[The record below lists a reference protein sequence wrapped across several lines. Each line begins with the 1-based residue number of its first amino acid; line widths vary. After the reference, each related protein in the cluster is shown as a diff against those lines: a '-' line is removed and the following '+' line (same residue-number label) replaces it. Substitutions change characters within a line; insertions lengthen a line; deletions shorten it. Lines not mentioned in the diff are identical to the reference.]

1 MKQPTQEDIT
11 GKLLAGHFGRSLEV
25 DQAVDP
31 IVDTPMLV
39 TLEQLRPYEHNPRFL
54 RNPLYDD
61 LKASIRQR
69 GLDQPPPITRRPG
82 EASFIIRNGGNTRL
96 AILGELWQETRDER
110 FFRIH
115 CLFKPW
121 SNEITALLGHLAES
135 DLHGQLTF
143 IERALAVAKL
153 KAMFE
158 QDGPSLPQREL
169 TSRLAAGGYPISQ
182 SHLSRMLGTL
192 EHLLPA
198 IPQVLYA
205 GLGKPQVERLMSLRS
220 QAEQTW
226 NRYPSA
232 VYTFNEFW
240 LDTLTSFDAEP
251 EGFDVERVQD
261 ELLER
266 MSQLLGQ
273 SYRML
278 ALELTDSQR
287 PQPLPSI
294 VVSPLPELGQSSNQP
309 ASAPPALE
317 SRPSSPDSQLP
328 DDGTTAKSSAQTG
341 AQIAPSPN
349 PLSRVQHIRELIT
362 RSTMDEPL
370 SDLEKPA
377 GPPTTPVQADGFH
390 SVGDL
395 WHITPAHN
403 TPEQLRT
410 AIFNLA
416 RDLARYA
423 GQADSV
429 VEQLDGLGYALRM
442 EPFEQGSPRAT
453 GIQLL
458 LTALLR
464 AHDEVQW
471 EDRRQL
477 PAALFGQLLIGVYEV
492 PLNDR
497 PALNVGLERLPDE
510 QVIQLFHLIRLARR
524 LIDQTLEPSLTPPEE
539 LS

>member
-1 MKQPTQEDIT
+1 MKKPTQEDIT
-11 GKLLAGHFGRSLEV
+11 GKLLAGHFGHRLEV

-61 LKASIRQR
+61 LKASIRER

-82 EASFIIRNGGNTRL
+82 ETSFIIRNGGNTRL
-96 AILGELWQETRDER
+96 AILGELWHESRDER

-121 SNEITALLGHLAES
+121 SNEITALIGHLAES

-158 QDGPSLPQREL
+158 QDGASLPQREL
-169 TSRLAAGGYPISQ
+169 ATRLAAGGYPISQ

-205 GLGKPQVERLMSLRS
+205 GLGKPQVERLMGLRS

-226 NRYPSA
+226 SRYPSTA
-232 VYTFNEFW
+232 YAFNEFW
-240 LDTLTSFDAEP
+240 LDTLSSFDAEP

-287 PQPLPSI
+287 PQPLPGI
-294 VVSPLPELGQSSNQP
+294 VVSPSPELGRSSNQP

-328 DDGTTAKSSAQTG
+328 DDETTAKSSAQTD

-349 PLSRVQHIRELIT
+349 PLSRVQNIRELIA
-362 RSTMDEPL
+362 RETMNEPL
-370 SDLEKPA
+370 SDLEQPA
-377 GPPTTPVQADGFH
+377 GAPAPVQADGFH

-395 WHITPAHN
+395 WHITPAHD

-442 EPFEQGSPRAT
+442 EPLERSSPRAT

-464 AHDEVQW
+464 AHDDVQW
-471 EDRRQL
+471 EDRQQL

-497 PALNVGLERLPDE
+497 PALNVGLERLADE
-510 QVIQLFHLIRLARR
+510 QLIQLFRLIRLARC
-524 LIDQTLEPSLTPPEE
+524 LIDQTLEPSLAPSEE

>member
-1 MKQPTQEDIT
+1 MKKPTQEDIT
-11 GKLLAGHFGRSLEV
+11 GKLLAGNFGHRLEV
-25 DQAVDP
+25 DQIADP
-31 IVDTPMLV
+31 LVDTPMLV

-54 RNPLYDD
+54 RNPLYDE
-61 LKASIRQR
+61 LKASIRER

-82 EASFIIRNGGNTRL
+82 ETAFIIRNGGNTRL
-96 AILGELWQETRDER
+96 AILGELWQETREER

-115 CLFKPW
+115 CLFRPW

-169 TSRLAAGGYPISQ
+169 ATRLAAGGYPISQ
-182 SHLSRMLGTL
+182 AHLSRMLGTL

-205 GLGKPQVERLMSLRS
+205 GLGKPQVERLMGLRS

-226 NRYPSA
+226 NRYPSNTYA
-232 VYTFNEFW
+232 FNEFW
-240 LDTLTSFDAEP
+240 LATLANFDTDP

-287 PQPLPSI
+287 PQ
-294 VVSPLPELGQSSNQP
+294 
-309 ASAPPALE
+309 A
-317 SRPSSPDSQLP
+317 LP
-328 DDGTTAKSSAQTG
+328 DLRVSRLPDIEQPSNPPESVPLAVETRSTSSDTPQQASDNAVEPLAHLDQQS
-341 AQIAPSPN
+341 AASPSV
-349 PLSRVQHIRELIT
+349 LSRVQQIRELIARET
-362 RSTMDEPL
+362 ISEPL
-370 SDLEKPA
+370 SD
-377 GPPTTPVQADGFH
+377 VQGTVATAPMGLH
-390 SVGDL
+390 SVDDL
-395 WHITPAHN
+395 WHIDPAQD
-403 TPEQLRT
+403 TPEQLRA
-410 AIFNLA
+410 AIFHLA
-416 RDLARYA
+416 QHLARYA
-423 GQADSV
+423 GLADSV
-429 VEQLDGLGYALRM
+429 VERQDGLGYALRM
-442 EPFEQGSPRAT
+442 GLLEQSSPRGT

-458 LTALLR
+458 LSALLR
-464 AHDEVQW
+464 AHDEVHW
-471 EDRRQL
+471 EDRQQL
-477 PAALFGQLLIGVYEV
+477 PAALFGQLLVGVYQV
-492 PLNDR
+492 PLNER

-510 QVIQLFHLIRLARR
+510 QLIQLFRLIRLARR
-524 LIDQTLEPSLTPPEE
+524 LIDQTLAPSLCPPEE

>member
-1 MKQPTQEDIT
+1 MKKPTQEDIT
-11 GKLLAGHFGRSLEV
+11 GKLLAGHFARRLEV

-31 IVDTPMLV
+31 LVDTPMLV
-39 TLEQLRPYEHNPRFL
+39 TLEQLRPYEHNPRFI

-158 QDGPSLPQREL
+158 QDGASLPQREL

-294 VVSPLPELGQSSNQP
+294 VVSPLPELGQSSNPP

-317 SRPSSPDSQLP
+317 SRSSFPDTRLP
-328 DDGTTAKSSAQTG
+328 DDETTAKSSAQMD
-341 AQIAPSPN
+341 AHMAPSPN
-349 PLSRVQHIRELIT
+349 PLSRVQHIRELIA
-362 RSTMDEPL
+362 RETMNEPL
-370 SDLEKPA
+370 SDVDEHAVAPTPA
-377 GPPTTPVQADGFH
+377 QADRYR
-390 SVGDL
+390 SVDNL
-395 WHITPAHN
+395 WHIEPAHD
-403 TPEQLRT
+403 TPEQLRS

-416 RDLARYA
+416 QDLASYA
-423 GQADSV
+423 GQADNM
-429 VEQLDGLGYALRM
+429 VEQLEGLGYALRM
-442 EPFEQGSPRAT
+442 EPFEQSSPRAT

-477 PAALFGQLLIGVYEV
+477 PAALFGQLLIGVYEL

-510 QVIQLFHLIRLARR
+510 QVIQLFRLIRLARR
-524 LIDQTLEPSLTPPEE
+524 LIDQTLEPSLAPPEE

>member
-1 MKQPTQEDIT
+1 MKKPTQEDIT
-11 GKLLAGHFGRSLEV
+11 GKLLAGHFGHRLEV

-31 IVDTPMLV
+31 LVDTPMLV
-39 TLEQLRPYEHNPRFL
+39 TLEQLRPYEHNPRFI

-158 QDGPSLPQREL
+158 QDGASLPQREL

-294 VVSPLPELGQSSNQP
+294 VVSPLPELGQSSNPP

-317 SRPSSPDSQLP
+317 SRSSFPDTRLP
-328 DDGTTAKSSAQTG
+328 DDETTAKSSAQMD
-341 AQIAPSPN
+341 AHMAPSPN
-349 PLSRVQHIRELIT
+349 PLSRVQHIRELIA
-362 RSTMDEPL
+362 RETMNEPL
-370 SDLEKPA
+370 SDVDEHAVAPTPA
-377 GPPTTPVQADGFH
+377 QADRYR
-390 SVGDL
+390 SVDNL
-395 WHITPAHN
+395 WHIEPAHD
-403 TPEQLRT
+403 TPEQLRS

-416 RDLARYA
+416 QDLASYA
-423 GQADSV
+423 GQADNM

-442 EPFEQGSPRAT
+442 EPFEQSSPRAT

-477 PAALFGQLLIGVYEV
+477 PAALFGQLLIGVYEL

-510 QVIQLFHLIRLARR
+510 QVIQLFRLIRLARR
-524 LIDQTLEPSLTPPEE
+524 LIDQTLEPSLAPPEE